1 MARASMSDFKHK
13 EQERLS
19 GRHAAERLIDIA
31 YALSAGP
38 PLKLRVDGELI
49 SVPIPD
55 ELLLERELTSNGE
68 HVQLEL
74 ELTWSR
80 P

>member
-1 MARASMSDFKHK
+1 MSDFKHK

-19 GRHAAERLIDIA
+19 RQHAAERLIDIA

-38 PLKLRVDGELI
+38 PFELRVDGEQI
-49 SVPIPD
+49 RVPVPD
-55 ELLLERELTSNGE
+55 ELHLERQLKSRGE
-68 HVQLEL
+68 HVELEL

-80 P
+80 PPE

>member
-1 MARASMSDFKHK
+1 MSDFKHK

-19 GRHAAERLIDIA
+19 RRHAAERLIDIA

-38 PLKLRVDGELI
+38 PFELRVDGEQI
-49 SVPIPD
+49 RVPVPD
-55 ELLLERELTSNGE
+55 ELHLERQLKSRGE
-68 HVQLEL
+68 QVELEL

-80 P
+80 PPE